1 MALLDWVGV
10 DDGRVL
16 LGCAAE
22 EDDTGLGDGVGSATL
37 EGVSAEEKAVKEDE
51 LPSEDGVKSAEEEV
65 FVGVPQPANKNKTK
79 PKVNRLFILC
89 PSRESIHYR

>member
-16 LGCAAE
+16 LGC
-22 EDDTGLGDGVGSATL
+22 
-37 EGVSAEEKAVKEDE
+37 
-51 LPSEDGVKSAEEEV
+51 AEEEV

-79 PKVNRLFILC
+79 PKVNRLFILR

>member
-1 MALLDWVGV
+1 MALLDWVGA

-37 EGVSAEEKAVKEDE
+37 EGV
-51 LPSEDGVKSAEEEV
+51 SAEEEV